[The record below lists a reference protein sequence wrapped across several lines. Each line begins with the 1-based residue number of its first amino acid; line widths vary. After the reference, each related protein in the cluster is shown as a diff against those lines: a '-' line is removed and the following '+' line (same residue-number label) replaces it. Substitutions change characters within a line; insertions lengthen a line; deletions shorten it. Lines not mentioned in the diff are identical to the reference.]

1 MNTTTFPTS
10 LFDFDFTAEELPIG
24 KDYDSAEELLALRKR
39 HAERLSPTPTD
50 NPLAPR
56 TEDPEELQERLSA
69 LRDMAERALHEER
82 MQAYFRLL
90 DSIDAYEACIVAEPK
105 PRPSNHGIP
114 EVKLTYINDIENKPK
129 ISGSKDSADYFRATF
144 DKGEIGYREFFKV
157 GYLNRQNKL
166 LGVQTVSVGG
176 LDSCLIDKR
185 VIFTGALLAG
195 ATSII
200 ICHNHPSGNL
210 LSSPQDDKITRDI
223 KEAGKLLSIPLLDHI
238 ILTPHCYYSY
248 ADNGKIY

>member
-1 MNTTTFPTS
+1 M
-10 LFDFDFTAEELPIG
+10 
-24 KDYDSAEELLALRKR
+24 
-39 HAERLSPTPTD
+39 
-50 NPLAPR
+50 
-56 TEDPEELQERLSA
+56 
-69 LRDMAERALHEER
+69 
-82 MQAYFRLL
+82 
-90 DSIDAYEACIVAEPK
+90 
-105 PRPSNHGIP
+105 
-114 EVKLTYINDIENKPK
+114 
-129 ISGSKDSADYFRATF
+129 
-144 DKGEIGYREFFKV
+144 
-157 GYLNRQNKL
+157 
-166 LGVQTVSVGG
+166 QTVSVGG

-238 ILTPHCYYSY
+238 ILTPHYYYSY